1 MTSTTKLDIA
11 TELLH
16 TALRLYF
23 EEGSDFATINL
34 AGAAEELLGKHLEVH
49 DMETSFASLRDSAVR
64 LSKHIYKDASE
75 SNPRDIAKI
84 INRPKNSTKHMDGAD
99 DDTVSFNP
107 RLQARDLLDRAIT
120 NYYNLMDRY
129 ELVETELVRRFH
141 SELVKA

>member
-1 MTSTTKLDIA
+1 MTSTPKLDIA

-49 DMETSFASLRDSAVR
+49 GMESSFASLRDSAVR
-64 LSKHIYKDASE
+64 LSRHIYKDGSE
-75 SNPRDIAKI
+75 SKPRDIANI
-84 INRPKNSTKHMDGAD
+84 LNGPKNSSKHMNGAD
-99 DDTVSFNP
+99 DDAVSFNP
-107 RLQARDLLDRAIT
+107 RIQARDLLDRAVS
-120 NYYNLMDRY
+120 NYYSLMERY

-141 SELVKA
+141 LEIVRV